1 MLRILLTASLLKSG
15 INACA
20 SLQGRLREKPQE
32 GADIPLGRQTEQRQQ
47 VPHLDRTDLHRRCG
61 QENQPRRAF
70 PQAPHEPQ
78 QLIRGLIRAKP
89 AAPASGVMRLIE
101 NQQVPRFSVLGL
113 YRIPMN
119 P

>member
-47 VPHLDRTDLHRRCG
+47 VPHLDRTDLICIDVAVKRISPAVRSHKRRMSRS
-61 QENQPRRAF
+61 N
-70 PQAPHEPQ
+70 
-78 QLIRGLIRAKP
+78 
-89 AAPASGVMRLIE
+89 
-101 NQQVPRFSVLGL
+101 
-113 YRIPMN
+113 
-119 P
+119 